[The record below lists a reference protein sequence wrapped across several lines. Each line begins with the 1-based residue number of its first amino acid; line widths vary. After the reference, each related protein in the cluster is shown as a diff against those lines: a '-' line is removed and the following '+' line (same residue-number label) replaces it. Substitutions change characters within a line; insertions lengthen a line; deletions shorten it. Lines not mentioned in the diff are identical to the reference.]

1 MALVYDGTD
10 GLFTRLGTL
19 IHFANQVRTH
29 QENLK
34 TLLANVQTEY
44 SSADAWYID
53 ALSGSIENRIAEA
66 GGVLA
71 DVRAAAEKTLIEM
84 CWKEANDVA
93 NNTQSMKTKS
103 VGEALVWLIREMRK
117 SAETVDACAITKSS
131 TTFGGSNVA
140 VGAKFVWS
148 TKTPN
153 ALLGGMTDW
162 ENIRGE
168 VLEARCVQDSV
179 GGGVSPGSEIIEV
192 RGQVAYPT
200 LDYRFPAGS
209 GTTTR
214 LTTICASVDA
224 GPMGQNILTNSDFE
238 DQASNLPDQW
248 TIVTGTAG
256 THFATE
262 TGATN
267 VFRGSKSL
275 KLIHGTGTLFDI
287 RQQFGA
293 VGGTFGRLIPDRPYV
308 IAFAIKTDASCA
320 GVIRVSFK
328 DASGNIIDSGNAATS
343 YTLASAV
350 TYAVQTATLRTP
362 INVPSVCYVHLESTT
377 TVSGGSAYIDEMI
390 VSELV
395 PIAPGGQAIGMIA
408 GSTDF
413 RVDDSGRFYFT
424 NDKAGGFQ
432 IGFDRLFDLYNKG
445 LQLPSNT
452 LGTETIDD
460 ALIA

>member
-34 TLLANVQTEY
+34 TLLANVQAEY

-84 CWKEANDVA
+84 CWTEANDVA
-93 NNTQSMKTKS
+93 NNTQSMKSKT

-117 SAETVDACAITKSS
+117 SSETVDASAITKSS

-148 TKTPN
+148 TKTAN
-153 ALLGGMTDW
+153 ALLGGMTDY

-179 GGGVSPGSEIIEV
+179 GGGVSPGSEVIEV
-192 RGQVAYPT
+192 RGQVAYPG

-224 GPMGQNILTNSDFE
+224 GPMGQNILTNSDLE
-238 DQASNLPDQW
+238 DQTSNLPEQW
-248 TIVTGTAG
+248 SIVTGTAG
-256 THFATE
+256 THFSTE
-262 TGATN
+262 TTAAN
-267 VFRGSKSL
+267 VFRGSKAL
-275 KLIHGTGTLFDI
+275 KLIHGTGTLFNI

-293 VGGTFGRLIPDRPYV
+293 AGGTFGRLIPDRPYV

-320 GVIRVSFK
+320 GVLRISFK

-343 YTLASAV
+343 FTLTASLAYT
-350 TYAVQTATLRTP
+350 VQTATLRTP
-362 INVPSVCYVHLESTT
+362 INVPSTCYVHLESTT
-377 TVSGGSAYIDEMI
+377 TVSGGSAYIDELI
-390 VSELV
+390 VAELV

-432 IGFDRLFDLYNKG
+432 VGFDRLFDLYGKG

-460 ALIA
+460 SLIA